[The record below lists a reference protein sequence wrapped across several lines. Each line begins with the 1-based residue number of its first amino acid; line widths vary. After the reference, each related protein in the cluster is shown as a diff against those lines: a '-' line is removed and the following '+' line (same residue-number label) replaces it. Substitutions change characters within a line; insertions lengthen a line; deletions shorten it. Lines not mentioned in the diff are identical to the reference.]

1 MMGDLI
7 FITSPGV
14 GAIHRERERQW
25 EEEGF
30 SDEHDDEYVDGELI
44 RAAYSY
50 MLVAVAPAVIKD
62 GERVSEKPPP
72 TWPWDAK
79 WWKPDLGDPI
89 RMLTK
94 AGALIAAEIDRQERA
109 RG

>member
-1 MMGDLI
+1 MSNMVL
-7 FITSPGV
+7 ITSPGV

-30 SDEHDDEYVDGELI
+30 DDEHDDQHTENELI

-50 MLVAVAPAVIKD
+50 ILAAVAGSVMEE
-62 GERVSEKPPP
+62 GERVTEEPPE
-72 TWPWDAK
+72 TWPWAPE
-79 WWKPDLGDPI
+79 WWKPDLDDPV

-94 AGALIAAEIDRQERA
+94 AGALIAAEIDRQVRA
-109 RG
+109 RE